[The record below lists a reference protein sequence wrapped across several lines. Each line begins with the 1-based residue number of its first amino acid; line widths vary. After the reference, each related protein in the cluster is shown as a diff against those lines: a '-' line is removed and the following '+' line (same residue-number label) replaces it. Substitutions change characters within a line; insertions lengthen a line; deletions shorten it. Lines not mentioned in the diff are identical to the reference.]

1 MQGALASCRLR
12 VFRRGEGEAHEAE
25 GARLEVRMLGGM
37 SPSPANEGGAPSGAS
52 GGYSRRVG
60 LFSGVMLVIG
70 GIIGSGIFLNPAIVA
85 QRVHTPGL
93 TLGAWLLGGVVALI
107 GAFVYGE
114 LGQRIP
120 KAGGS
125 YVYLR
130 DAFGALPAF
139 LNAWGMLLMIATG
152 AIAAVAVTFANYTLA
167 LTGLS
172 EAYRFPLAVG
182 AIVLLSGV
190 NYFGVRPGALTQNVF
205 TVLKLL
211 ALAVLVGAGLLL
223 TAATPAVVEPVVP
236 PVPPDSILLAM
247 GAALVP
253 VLFSYG
259 GWQQTNFV
267 AEEMVNPERNLP
279 RALLLGVIGVVTV
292 YLLANLT
299 YLRTLGAGGL
309 AASSAPAADALGQ
322 LLGPAGRT
330 FITAGVALSTFG
342 FLNLVILVSPRVY
355 QAMAADGLFFPWM
368 ARLHPRYH
376 TPSAAILFQAVWA
389 ILLTSTGTYGELLDY
404 VVFADWLVFGAT
416 AATLFVY
423 RARERKGLIPRV
435 SYRVPGHPV
444 TPLLFIAAALYVVVG
459 STASNPLNALK
470 GTLLLGA
477 GVPVFLYW
485 RRRREAR
492 AAAAPATGAGA
503 VGEP

>member
-1 MQGALASCRLR
+1 MD
-12 VFRRGEGEAHEAE
+12 
-25 GARLEVRMLGGM
+25 
-37 SPSPANEGGAPSGAS
+37 SPPS
-52 GGYSRRVG
+52 GGYARRVG

-85 QRVHTPGL
+85 QRVHTPEL
-93 TLGAWLLGGVVALI
+93 TLGVWLLGGGVALI

-130 DAFGALPAF
+130 DAFGPLPAF
-139 LNAWGMLLMIATG
+139 LNAWGMMLMIATG

-167 LTGLS
+167 LTGLPPGF
-172 EAYRFPLAVG
+172 RFPLAVG
-182 AIVLLSGV
+182 AIILLSGV

-223 TAATPAVVEPVVP
+223 TGASAPVEAAVP
-236 PVPPDSILLAM
+236 QAPDSVVLAM

-267 AEEMVNPERNLP
+267 AEELVDPGRNLP
-279 RALLLGVIGVVTV
+279 RALLLGVIGVVAV
-292 YLLANLT
+292 YLLANLA
-299 YLRTLGAGGL
+299 YLRTLGAPGL
-309 AASSAPAADALGQ
+309 AASSAPAADVLGQ
-322 LLGPAGRT
+322 LLGPGGRT

-355 QAMAADGLFFPWM
+355 QAMAADGLFFPQL
-368 ARLHPRYH
+368 ARLHPRYR
-376 TPSAAILFQAVWA
+376 TPTTAILFQAVWA
-389 ILLTSTGTYGELLDY
+389 ILLTGTGTYGELLDY

-423 RARERKGLIPRV
+423 RARERQGLVPRAA
-435 SYRVPGHPV
+435 YRVPGYPV

-477 GVPVFLYW
+477 GVPVYLYW
-485 RRRREAR
+485 RRRKL
-492 AAAAPATGAGA
+492 APAAGAQA

>member
-1 MQGALASCRLR
+1 MLRRPMASTSTPSDSTTP
-12 VFRRGEGEAHEAE
+12 ET
-25 GARLEVRMLGGM
+25 EVRY
-37 SPSPANEGGAPSGAS
+37 A
-52 GGYSRRVG
+52 RRVG

-85 QRVHTPGL
+85 QRVHTPEL
-93 TLGAWLLGGVVALI
+93 TLGVWVLGGVVALI

-114 LGQRIP
+114 LGQRFP

-130 DAFGALPAF
+130 DAFGPLPAF
-139 LNAWGMLLMIATG
+139 LNAWGLLLMIATG
-152 AIAAVAVTFANYTLA
+152 AIAAVAVAFANYMSA
-167 LTGLS
+167 WVGLPPS
-172 EAYRFPLAVG
+172 ARLPLAVG

-190 NYFGVRPGALTQNVF
+190 NYVGVRPGALTQNVF
-205 TVLKLL
+205 TLLKLG
-211 ALAVLVGAGLLL
+211 ALAALVGAGLFLAGP
-223 TAATPAVVEPVVP
+223 TPGAADVAAPAVPG
-236 PVPPDSILLAM
+236 SLGLAI

-267 AEEMVNPERNLP
+267 AEEMIDPERNLP
-279 RALLLGVIGVVTV
+279 RALLLGVVGVVAV
-292 YLLANLT
+292 YLFANLT
-299 YLRTLGAGGL
+299 YLRTLGAEGL

-330 FITAGVALSTFG
+330 FITAGIAVSTFG

-355 QAMAADGLFFPWM
+355 QAMAADGLFFPQL
-368 ARLHPRYH
+368 ARLHPRYR
-376 TPSAAILFQAVWA
+376 TPSAAIVFQAVWA
-389 ILLTSTGTYGELLDY
+389 ILLTFTGTYGELLDY

-423 RARERKGLIPRV
+423 RARERAGSVPRAR
-435 SYRVPGHPV
+435 SRVPGYPV
-444 TPLLFIAAALYVVVG
+444 TPLLFIAAAVYVVVG
-459 STASNPLNALK
+459 SVVSNPANALK
-470 GTLLLGA
+470 GTLLLAA

-485 RRRREAR
+485 RRRTSGARELEVSG
-492 AAAAPATGAGA
+492 PTAGR
-503 VGEP
+503 P

>member
-1 MQGALASCRLR
+1 
-12 VFRRGEGEAHEAE
+12 
-25 GARLEVRMLGGM
+25 M
-37 SPSPANEGGAPSGAS
+37 SPSPLQDETGAS
-52 GGYSRRVG
+52 SAGPRDGYARRVG

-93 TLGAWLLGGVVALI
+93 TLIVWLLGGVVALI
-107 GAFVYGE
+107 GAFIYGE

-130 DAFGALPAF
+130 DAFGPLPAF
-139 LNAWGMLLMIATG
+139 LNAWGLMLMIATG

-167 LTGLS
+167 LTGLGES
-172 EAYRFPLAVG
+172 FRFPLAVG
-182 AIVLLSGV
+182 AILLLSAV
-190 NYFGVRPGALTQNVF
+190 NFFGVRPGALTQNIF
-205 TVLKLL
+205 TLLKLL

-223 TAATPAVVEPVVP
+223 GGTPPAAVEAVDAPQA
-236 PVPPDSILLAM
+236 PDSLVLAL

-267 AEEMVNPERNLP
+267 AEEMVHPERNLP

-299 YLRTLGAGGL
+299 YLRTLGAEGL
-309 AASSAPAADALGQ
+309 AASRAPAADALGQ
-322 LLGPAGRT
+322 LLGPVGRT

-368 ARLHPRYH
+368 AKLHPRFR
-376 TPSAAILFQAVWA
+376 TPSNAILFQAGWA
-389 ILLTSTGTYGELLDY
+389 ILLTGTGTYGELLDS
-404 VVFADWLVFGAT
+404 VVFADWLIFGST
-416 AATLFVY
+416 AATLFIY
-423 RARERKGLIPRV
+423 RAREKQGLMPRAA
-435 SYRVPGHPV
+435 YRVPGYPV
-444 TPLLFIAAALYVVVG
+444 TPLLFIAAALYVLLG
-459 STASNPLNALK
+459 SMASNPFNALK
-470 GTLLLGA
+470 GAVLFGA
-477 GVPVFLYW
+477 GVPVFLHW
-485 RRRREAR
+485 HKRTRRPEAPP
-492 AAAAPATGAGA
+492 ALGAP
-503 VGEP
+503 

>member
-1 MQGALASCRLR
+1 
-12 VFRRGEGEAHEAE
+12 VEAA
-25 GARLEVRMLGGM
+25 A
-37 SPSPANEGGAPSGAS
+37 APQAPDS
-52 GGYSRRVG
+52 
-60 LFSGVMLVIG
+60 LV
-70 GIIGSGIFLNPAIVA
+70 
-85 QRVHTPGL
+85 
-93 TLGAWLLGGVVALI
+93 
-107 GAFVYGE
+107 
-114 LGQRIP
+114 
-120 KAGGS
+120 
-125 YVYLR
+125 
-130 DAFGALPAF
+130 
-139 LNAWGMLLMIATG
+139 
-152 AIAAVAVTFANYTLA
+152 LA
-167 LTGLS
+167 L
-172 EAYRFPLAVG
+172 
-182 AIVLLSGV
+182 
-190 NYFGVRPGALTQNVF
+190 
-205 TVLKLL
+205 
-211 ALAVLVGAGLLL
+211 
-223 TAATPAVVEPVVP
+223 
-236 PVPPDSILLAM
+236 

-267 AEEMVNPERNLP
+267 AEEMVDPERNLP

-355 QAMAADGLFFPWM
+355 QAMAADGLFFPQL
-368 ARLHPRYH
+368 ARLHPRYR
-376 TPSAAILFQAVWA
+376 TPSTAILFQAVWA
-389 ILLTSTGTYGELLDY
+389 ILLTGTGTYGELLDY

-423 RARERKGLIPRV
+423 RARERQGRIPRV
-435 SYRVPGHPV
+435 AYRVPGYPV
-444 TPLLFIAAALYVVVG
+444 TPLLFIAAALYVVLG

-485 RRRREAR
+485 RRRTAGR
-492 AAAAPATGAGA
+492 AAAPAA
-503 VGEP
+503 VGGP

>member
-1 MQGALASCRLR
+1 MDS
-12 VFRRGEGEAHEAE
+12 
-25 GARLEVRMLGGM
+25 
-37 SPSPANEGGAPSGAS
+37 SPASAPD
-52 GGYSRRVG
+52 GYARRVG

-70 GIIGSGIFLNPAIVA
+70 GIIGSGIFLNPSIVA

-93 TLGAWLLGGVVALI
+93 TLGVWLLGGGVALI

-114 LGQRIP
+114 LGQRSP

-130 DAFGALPAF
+130 DAFGPLPAF
-139 LNAWGMLLMIATG
+139 LNAWGLMLMIATG

-167 LTGLS
+167 LTGLPPGF
-172 EAYRFPLAVG
+172 RFPLAVG

-223 TAATPAVVEPVVP
+223 SGAGPAVESGPPPEAPGSVV
-236 PVPPDSILLAM
+236 LAM

-267 AEEMVNPERNLP
+267 AEELVDPERNLP
-279 RALLLGVIGVVTV
+279 RALLLGVIGVVAV
-292 YLLANLT
+292 YLLANLA
-299 YLRTLGAGGL
+299 YLRTLGAAGL
-309 AASSAPAADALGQ
+309 AASSAPAADVLGQ
-322 LLGPAGRT
+322 LLGPGGRT

-355 QAMAADGLFFPWM
+355 QAMAADGLFFPQL
-368 ARLHPRYH
+368 ARLHPRYR
-376 TPSAAILFQAVWA
+376 TPATAIVFQAVWA
-389 ILLTSTGTYGELLDY
+389 ILLTGTGTYGELLDY

-423 RARERKGLIPRV
+423 RARERQGLVPHV
-435 SYRVPGHPV
+435 AYRVPGHPL
-444 TPLLFIAAALYVVVG
+444 TPLLFIAASLYVVLG
-459 STASNPLNALK
+459 SAASNPLNALK
-470 GTLLLGA
+470 GALLLGA
-477 GVPVFLYW
+477 GVPVYLYW
-485 RRRREAR
+485 RRRKG
-492 AAAAPATGAGA
+492 APAPAALGG
-503 VGEP
+503 P

>member
-1 MQGALASCRLR
+1 MDASRQGY
-12 VFRRGEGEAHEAE
+12 V
-25 GARLEVRMLGGM
+25 
-37 SPSPANEGGAPSGAS
+37 
-52 GGYSRRVG
+52 RRVG

-85 QRVHTPGL
+85 QRVGTPGL
-93 TLGAWLLGGVVALI
+93 TLGVWALGGGVALI

-130 DAFGALPAF
+130 DAFGPLPAF
-139 LNAWGMLLMIATG
+139 LNAWGLMWVIATG
-152 AIAAVAVTFANYTLA
+152 AIAAVAVTFAHYTLA
-167 LTGLS
+167 LTGLG
-172 EAYRFPLAVG
+172 AGFRLPLAVG
-182 AIVLLSGV
+182 AIVLLTGINWV
-190 NYFGVRPGALTQNVF
+190 GVRPGALTQNVF

-223 TAATPAVVEPVVP
+223 ADPLAARSLPTTPAAPG
-236 PVPPDSILLAM
+236 SIVLAV

-267 AEEMVNPERNLP
+267 AEELVAPERNLP

-292 YLLANLT
+292 YLLANVT
-299 YLRTLGAGGL
+299 YLRTLGPAGL

-322 LLGPAGRT
+322 LLGPVGRS

-355 QAMAADGLFFPWM
+355 HAMAADGLFFPRL
-368 ARLHPRYH
+368 ARLHPRFH
-376 TPSAAILFQAVWA
+376 TPTAALSFQAAWA
-389 ILLTSTGTYGELLDY
+389 ILLTCTGTYGELLDA
-404 VVFADWLVFGAT
+404 VVFADWLVFGST

-423 RARERKGLIPRV
+423 RARERRGLVPRV
-435 SYRVPGHPV
+435 GYRVPGHPF
-444 TPLLFIAAALYVVVG
+444 TTLLFIAAAGYVVVG
-459 STASNPLNALK
+459 AVVSNPMNALR
-470 GTLLLGA
+470 GA
-477 GVPVFLYW
+477 VLMATGVPVYLFW
-485 RRRREAR
+485 RRRGAR
-492 AAAAPATGAGA
+492 AESVT
-503 VGEP
+503 VGPDVVGGGS

>member
-1 MQGALASCRLR
+1 
-12 VFRRGEGEAHEAE
+12 
-25 GARLEVRMLGGM
+25 
-37 SPSPANEGGAPSGAS
+37 
-52 GGYSRRVG
+52 
-60 LFSGVMLVIG
+60 MLVIG

-85 QRVHTPGL
+85 QRVHTPAL
-93 TLGAWLLGGVVALI
+93 TLGVWLLGGGVALI

-130 DAFGALPAF
+130 DAFGPLPAF
-139 LNAWGMLLMIATG
+139 LNAWGMMLMIATG

-167 LTGLS
+167 LTGLGPDF
-172 EAYRFPLAVG
+172 RFPLAVG

-205 TVLKLL
+205 TVLKLV

-223 TAATPAVVEPVVP
+223 TGASPPAEAVAPQA
-236 PVPPDSILLAM
+236 PDSVVLAL

-267 AEEMVNPERNLP
+267 AEEMVDPERNLP

-299 YLRTLGAGGL
+299 YLRTLGAAGL
-309 AASSAPAADALGQ
+309 AASSAPAADALGR

-355 QAMAADGLFFPWM
+355 QAMAADGLFFPWL
-368 ARLHPRYH
+368 ARLHPRYR
-376 TPSAAILFQAVWA
+376 TPAPAILFQAAWA

-423 RARERKGLIPRV
+423 RARERQGVVPRAA
-435 SYRVPGHPV
+435 YRVPGYPV
-444 TPLLFIAAALYVVVG
+444 TPLLFIAAALYVVLG

-485 RRRREAR
+485 RRRTGR
-492 AAAAPATGAGA
+492 AVAPAPS